1 MLLTF
6 GTLSSYSGHL
16 KMLGLSWKI
25 VRFVTLISL
34 QASGKGYRNKSDL
47 RGQEGDAAT
56 EASAEKKI
64 KKKPMLRPE
73 YNPLMGD
80 TSGPTSSF
88 RRRDVAGAGGGG
100 WG

>member
-1 MLLTF
+1 
-6 GTLSSYSGHL
+6 
-16 KMLGLSWKI
+16 MLGLNWNTI
-25 VRFVTLISL
+25 RFVTLISL

>member
-1 MLLTF
+1 M
-6 GTLSSYSGHL
+6 
-16 KMLGLSWKI
+16 
-25 VRFVTLISL
+25 

-47 RGQEGDAAT
+47 RGQEENAT
-56 EASAEKKI
+56 NESSGEKKI

-80 TSGPTSSF
+80 TSGPTTSF

-100 WG
+100 